1 MGFAGALKRT
11 RSDIEHMNDLLVY
24 TARAIR
30 TMNPSLPLATAVAV
44 RDGRIVEVGTLET
57 LRPWL
62 DAHPHRIDDR
72 FRDRVLMPGFIDPH
86 LHPALAAVL
95 LPCHFITAMEWR
107 LPDRTSPPVKGHN
120 AYLHR
125 LKEIDGQMGDPAEP
139 LVTWGYHKIWH
150 GTVDRRTLNGISP
163 TRPIFVWQRSFHE
176 IVANDA
182 AIDWMGLNRDDLARH
197 EQIDPETGRF
207 YETGLSVALE
217 GMKRLLYAPERFI
230 GGLEQVARA
239 VHAGGHTTIGDM
251 AVPLADLEMEWPALL
266 RVLDRPDIPFR
277 CEMIPRATARGAA
290 PGDEVAEVARVRAMA
305 ARGTHRLRFG
315 NGVKLFTDGGFYAEL
330 MQLQEPGFIDGHH
343 GEWLMPPEQV
353 EALARAFWNEGF
365 RIHVHCTGDLGL
377 ELALDVLEKL
387 QFERPRFNHRFTIEH
402 FGVSTPEQVRR
413 IADLGALVSANAYY
427 VHELAD
433 AYYRNSFGHERAS
446 QIARLGTVARH
457 GIPFALHT
465 DFTMAPALPL
475 TSAWVAVNRL
485 SESGA
490 VMAPEERLTI
500 EQAMR
505 AITVD
510 AAYILG
516 LEHEVGSIRA
526 GKKADFT
533 VLEADPFETPPGD
546 LKDIPIHGTVFEGR
560 PAPLG

>member
-1 MGFAGALKRT
+1 MKALT
-11 RSDIEHMNDLLVY
+11 VY

-30 TMNPSLPLATAVAV
+30 TLNPSLPVATAVAV
-44 RDGRIVEVGTLET
+44 RGDRIVEVGTPET
-57 LRPWL
+57 LQPWL
-62 DAHPHRIDDR
+62 DAHPHRIDDT
-72 FRDRVLMPGFIDPH
+72 FRDHVLMPGFIDPH
-86 LHPALAAVL
+86 LHPTLAAVL
-95 LPCHFITAMEWR
+95 LPCHFITAMEWK
-107 LPDRTSPPVKGHN
+107 LPGRVAAPVKGHN
-120 AYLHR
+120 AYLDR
-125 LKEIDGQMGDPAEP
+125 LAEIDAQMADPAEP

-150 GTVDRRTLNGISP
+150 GTVDRQALNGISQ
-163 TRPIFVWQRSFHE
+163 TRPVFVWQRSFHE
-176 IVANDA
+176 IIANDA

-197 EQIDPETGRF
+197 EQIDPESGRF
-207 YETGLSVALE
+207 YETGLSIALN
-217 GMKRLLYAPERFI
+217 GMKDYLYAPERFL

-251 AVPLADLEMEWPALL
+251 AVPLADLEMEWPALVQ
-266 RVLDRPDIPFR
+266 VLDRPEIPFR
-277 CEMIPRATARGAA
+277 CQMIPRATERGGA
-290 PGDEVAEVARVRAMA
+290 PGDEAAEVARVREMA
-305 ARGTHRLRFG
+305 ARGTHRLQFG

-365 RIHVHCTGDLGL
+365 RIHVHCTGDMGL

-387 QFERPRFNHRFTIEH
+387 QFERPRVNHRFTIEH

-433 AYYRNSFGHERAS
+433 AYYRHSFGHERAS

-490 VMAPEERLTI
+490 VMAPEERLTV

-510 AAYILG
+510 AAYVLG
-516 LEHEVGSIRA
+516 LEHEIGSIRA

-533 VLEADPFETPPGD
+533 VLEADPFETPPED
-546 LKDIPIHGTVFEGR
+546 LKDIPVWGTVFEGE